1 MVVTVNKQYTK
12 INNLDEF
19 ACALAQIREDTKKL
33 KIENLAT
40 QSPNISIEERIEYTI
55 TALNAIE
62 NATEKIVTICP
73 KVINFNFGNVYI
85 RFEEVKGNICK
96 VFTIDINSYQ
106 IFLNSVKK
114 DLESKYTIRDVFTMF
129 DCSSDFNDWENKM
142 SEWINKYIQGE
153 F

>member
-1 MVVTVNKQYTK
+1 MVITINKQYTK

-33 KIENLAT
+33 KVENLT
-40 QSPNISIEERIEYTI
+40 IQSPNINIEERIEFTI
-55 TALNAIE
+55 TALNAL
-62 NATEKIVTICP
+62 EKILIICP
-73 KVINFNFGNVYI
+73 QVINFNFGNVYI
-85 RFEEVKGNICK
+85 RFEEVKNNICNIS
-96 VFTIDINSYQ
+96 TIDIGSYQ
-106 IFLNSVKK
+106 IFLNSVEK
-114 DLESKYTIRDVFTMF
+114 DLESKYTVRDVFTMF

>member
-33 KIENLAT
+33 KVEDLA
-40 QSPNISIEERIEYTI
+40 SRKEDINIKERIEYTI
-55 TALNAIE
+55 IALNAL
-62 NATEKIVTICP
+62 EKILTIYP

-85 RFEEVKGNICK
+85 RFESVKNNIRK
-96 VFTIDINSYQ
+96 VSTIDINSSQ
-106 IFLNSVKK
+106 IFLRSTKK
-114 DLESKYTIRDVFTMF
+114 DLESKCTIRDVFTMF
-129 DCSSDFNDWENKM
+129 DCSSDFNNWENKM
-142 SEWINKYIQGE
+142 SEWINRYVQDENGE

>member
-33 KIENLAT
+33 KIEDLA
-40 QSPNISIEERIEYTI
+40 SRNSDINIKERIEYTI
-55 TALNAIE
+55 IALNAL
-62 NATEKIVTICP
+62 EKILIIFP

-85 RFEEVKGNICK
+85 RFESVKNNIRK
-96 VFTIDINSYQ
+96 VSTIDINSSQ
-106 IFLNSVKK
+106 MFLTSVRRNLKI
-114 DLESKYTIRDVFTMF
+114 KYTIDDVFTMF

-142 SEWINKYIQGE
+142 SEWINRYVQDENGE

>member
-33 KIENLAT
+33 KIENLA
-40 QSPNISIEERIEYTI
+40 SRNPYINIKERIEYTI
-55 TALNAIE
+55 IALNAL
-62 NATEKIVTICP
+62 EKILTIYP

-85 RFEEVKGNICK
+85 RFESVKNNIRK
-96 VFTIDINSYQ
+96 VSTIDINSSQ
-106 IFLNSVKK
+106 IFLTSVRRNLK
-114 DLESKYTIRDVFTMF
+114 LKYTIDDVFTMF

-142 SEWINKYIQGE
+142 SEWINRYVQDENGE

>member
-19 ACALAQIREDTKKL
+19 ACALDQIREDTKKL
-33 KIENLAT
+33 KVEDLA
-40 QSPNISIEERIEYTI
+40 SRNPYINIKERIEYTI
-55 TALNAIE
+55 TALNAL
-62 NATEKIVTICP
+62 EKILIICP

-85 RFEEVKGNICK
+85 RFEEVKNNICNIS
-96 VFTIDINSYQ
+96 TIDIGSYQ
-106 IFLNSVKK
+106 IFLNSVEK
-114 DLESKYTIRDVFTMF
+114 DLESKCTIRDVFTMF
-129 DCSSDFNDWENKM
+129 DCSSDFNDWKNKM

>member
-1 MVVTVNKQYTK
+1 MVITVNKQYTK

-33 KIENLAT
+33 KIEDLA
-40 QSPNISIEERIEYTI
+40 SRNSDINIKERIEYTI
-55 TALNAIE
+55 VALNALK
-62 NATEKIVTICP
+62 KILIIFP

-85 RFEEVKGNICK
+85 RFESVKNNIRK
-96 VFTIDINSYQ
+96 VSTIDINSSQ
-106 IFLNSVKK
+106 IFLTSVRRNLK
-114 DLESKYTIRDVFTMF
+114 LKYTIDDVFTMF

-142 SEWINKYIQGE
+142 SEWINRYVQDENGE

>member
-1 MVVTVNKQYTK
+1 MVITVNKQYTK

-33 KIENLAT
+33 KIEDLA
-40 QSPNISIEERIEYTI
+40 SRNEDINIKERIEYTI
-55 TALNAIE
+55 IALNAL
-62 NATEKIVTICP
+62 EKILTIYP

-85 RFEEVKGNICK
+85 RFESVKNNIRK
-96 VFTIDINSYQ
+96 VSTIDINSSQ
-106 IFLNSVKK
+106 IFLTSVRRNLK
-114 DLESKYTIRDVFTMF
+114 LKYTIDDVFTMF

-142 SEWINKYIQGE
+142 SEWINRYVQDENGE

>member
-1 MVVTVNKQYTK
+1 MVITVNKQYTK

-33 KIENLAT
+33 KIENLAV
-40 QSPNISIEERIEYTI
+40 QSPNINIEERIEYTI
-55 TALNAIE
+55 TALNAL
-62 NATEKIVTICP
+62 EKILTVFP

-85 RFEEVKGNICK
+85 RFEEVKNNICK
-96 VFTIDINSYQ
+96 ISTIDVGSYQ

-114 DLESKYTIRDVFTMF
+114 DLESKCTIMDVFTMF

-142 SEWINKYIQGE
+142 SEWINRYVQDENGE

>member
-1 MVVTVNKQYTK
+1 MVVTVNKQYSK

-33 KIENLAT
+33 KVENLA
-40 QSPNISIEERIEYTI
+40 SRNPDINIKERIEYTI
-55 TALNAIE
+55 IALNAL
-62 NATEKIVTICP
+62 EKILTIYP

-85 RFEEVKGNICK
+85 RFESVKNNIRK
-96 VFTIDINSYQ
+96 VSTIDINSYQ
-106 IFLNSVKK
+106 IFLTSVRTN
-114 DLESKYTIRDVFTMF
+114 LEPKYTIDDVITMF

>member
-19 ACALAQIREDTKKL
+19 ACALAQIREDAKKL

-40 QSPNISIEERIEYTI
+40 QSLNINIEERIEYTI

-62 NATEKIVTICP
+62 KIVTICP
-73 KVINFNFGNVYI
+73 KVINFNFGSIYI
-85 RFEEVKGNICK
+85 RFEEVEGNTCK
-96 VFTIDINSYQ
+96 VSTIDINSYQ
-106 IFLNSVKK
+106 IFLNSVER
-114 DLESKYTIRDVFTMF
+114 DLETKSTIKDVFTMF

-142 SEWINKYIQGE
+142 SEWINKYIQGG
-153 F
+153 

>member
-33 KIENLAT
+33 KIENLAI
-40 QSPNISIEERIEYTI
+40 QGPNINIEERIEYTI
-55 TALNAIE
+55 IALNAL
-62 NATEKIVTICP
+62 EKILTICP

-85 RFEEVKGNICK
+85 RFEEVKNNICK
-96 VFTIDINSYQ
+96 TFTIDISSYQ

-114 DLESKYTIRDVFTMF
+114 DLESKYTIVDVFTMF

>member
-33 KIENLAT
+33 KIEDLA
-40 QSPNISIEERIEYTI
+40 SRNSDINIKERIEYTI
-55 TALNAIE
+55 IALNAL
-62 NATEKIVTICP
+62 EKILIIFP

-85 RFEEVKGNICK
+85 RFESVKNNIRK
-96 VFTIDINSYQ
+96 VSTIDINSSQ
-106 IFLNSVKK
+106 IFLTSVRRNLK
-114 DLESKYTIRDVFTMF
+114 LKYTIDDVFTMF

-142 SEWINKYIQGE
+142 SEWINRYVQDENGE

>member
-33 KIENLAT
+33 KVENLAI
-40 QSPNISIEERIEYTI
+40 QGPNINIEERIEYTI
-55 TALNAIE
+55 TALNAL
-62 NATEKIVTICP
+62 EKILTICP
-73 KVINFNFGNVYI
+73 KVINFNFGSIYI
-85 RFEEVKGNICK
+85 RFEEIKNNIRK
-96 VFTIDINSYQ
+96 VSTIDINSSQ
-106 IFLNSVKK
+106 IFLTSVKK
-114 DLESKYTIRDVFTMF
+114 DLESKCTIVDVFTMF

>member
-1 MVVTVNKQYTK
+1 MVITVNKQYSK

-33 KIENLAT
+33 KVENLAI
-40 QSPNISIEERIEYTI
+40 QNPNINIKERIEYTI
-55 TALNAIE
+55 TALNAL
-62 NATEKIVTICP
+62 EKILIICP
-73 KVINFNFGNVYI
+73 KVINFNFENVYI
-85 RFEEVKGNICK
+85 RFEEVKNNICK
-96 VFTIDINSYQ
+96 ISTIDINSCQ

>member
-1 MVVTVNKQYTK
+1 MVITVNKQYTK

-33 KIENLAT
+33 KVEDLA
-40 QSPNISIEERIEYTI
+40 SRKEDINIKERIEYTI
-55 TALNAIE
+55 IALNAL
-62 NATEKIVTICP
+62 EKILTIYP

-85 RFEEVKGNICK
+85 RFESVKNNIRK
-96 VFTIDINSYQ
+96 VSTIDINSSQ
-106 IFLNSVKK
+106 IFLTSVRRNLK
-114 DLESKYTIRDVFTMF
+114 LKYTIDDVFTMF

-142 SEWINKYIQGE
+142 SEWINRYVQDENGE

>member
-12 INNLDEF
+12 INSLDEF

-33 KIENLAT
+33 KVEDLA
-40 QSPNISIEERIEYTI
+40 SRNPDINIKERIEYTI
-55 TALNAIE
+55 IALNAL
-62 NATEKIVTICP
+62 EKILTVYP

-85 RFEEVKGNICK
+85 RFESVKNNIRK
-96 VFTIDINSYQ
+96 VSTIDINSYQ
-106 IFLNSVKK
+106 IFLTSVRTN
-114 DLESKYTIRDVFTMF
+114 LEPKYTIDDVITMF